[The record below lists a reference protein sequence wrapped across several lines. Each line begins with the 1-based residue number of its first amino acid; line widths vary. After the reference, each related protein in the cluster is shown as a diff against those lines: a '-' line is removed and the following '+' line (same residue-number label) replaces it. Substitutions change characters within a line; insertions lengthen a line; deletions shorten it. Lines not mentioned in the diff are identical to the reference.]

1 MTDATSQALAL
12 AQQARAQLTAP
23 GAPFEVI
30 ECPVGD
36 RVERR
41 YRNAFPTLPALLA
54 ASRAHG
60 DKPYIKYQGET
71 WTFTRFF
78 AEADAVASWLH
89 KAGV

>member
-36 RVERR
+36 RV
-41 YRNAFPTLPALLA
+41 
-54 ASRAHG
+54 
-60 DKPYIKYQGET
+60 
-71 WTFTRFF
+71 
-78 AEADAVASWLH
+78 
-89 KAGV
+89 